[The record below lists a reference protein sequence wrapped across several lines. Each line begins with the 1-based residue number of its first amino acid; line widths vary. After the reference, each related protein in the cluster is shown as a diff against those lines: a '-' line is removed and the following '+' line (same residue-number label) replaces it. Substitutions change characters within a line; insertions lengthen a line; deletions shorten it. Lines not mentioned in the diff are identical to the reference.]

1 MQITDPQGQCLTP
14 EDLALFD
21 THPNLMRLTIKACRV
36 ESDSAIPY
44 ALKRRVYQVWAE
56 EMLDPDTLRWRA
68 LAARNRTDR
77 NRTNQ
82 IEGEKLA

>member
-1 MQITDPQGQCLTP
+1 MQITDPQGRPLSD
-14 EDLALFD
+14 EVLALFD
-21 THPNLMRLTIKACRV
+21 AHPNLLRLAVKACRV
-36 ESDSAIPY
+36 ECDPAIPY
-44 ALKRRVYQVWAE
+44 SFRQRVYRAWAHRL
-56 EMLDPDTLRWRA
+56 LDPDELRWRA